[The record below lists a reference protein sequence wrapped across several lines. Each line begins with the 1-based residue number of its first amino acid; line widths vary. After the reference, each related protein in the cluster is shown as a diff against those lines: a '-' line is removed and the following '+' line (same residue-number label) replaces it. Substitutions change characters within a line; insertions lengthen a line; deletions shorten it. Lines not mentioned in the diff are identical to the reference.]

1 MRDSNLGKPASVLRH
16 TGLLGV
22 VMVVGLWVSHGFAG
36 GDPIVYDPRKQ
47 DPNLEVIPLKG
58 LSQAAPMKRLLDHSD
73 EIEGYLC
80 LCQTAIQVKDV
91 TPEAAFKAETVSWF
105 LGSSA
110 KLTWET
116 ANESC
121 SEAESQ
127 RVYQTAQQLGR
138 RSPLPDPV
146 MKGPLYLRAT
156 PFFHCQ
162 AMPLFSSVLP
172 SGK

>member
-1 MRDSNLGKPASVLRH
+1 MRDSNFRNPVSFLRPA
-16 TGLLGV
+16 GLFAVAL
-22 VMVVGLWVSHGFAG
+22 VVGLWVSRGFAG

-47 DPNLEVIPLKG
+47 DPNLEVIQLKG
-58 LSQAAPMKRLLDHSD
+58 LSQAAPIKRLLDHSD

-80 LCQTAIQVKDV
+80 LCQTAIQVKDP
-91 TPEAAFKAETVSWF
+91 TSEAAFRAETVSWY

-110 KLTWET
+110 KLTWE
-116 ANESC
+116 AALESC
-121 SEAESQ
+121 SEAETQ

-162 AMPLFSSVLP
+162 AMPLFSSAFP
-172 SGK
+172 STK